1 MSIEYFISD
10 HLYFL
15 GTVLTYMEYLN
26 YVGYLVLAAGG
37 FFIGYFVFQLLVK
50 TKANRAAEKA
60 DKIINEAKI
69 KEKDLLLKAQ
79 DKALKIIEE
88 SKSEEAKRRNEINQ
102 LQKRLEQRE
111 TAFSQKLL
119 DLQDKQQKLYDKVN
133 EVQEIKEKIKSIRE
147 EQAAKLE
154 EISGLN
160 KETAKEILLK
170 SVEEKC
176 AEDLMVRLKKLEGEA
191 EEVINDKAKDML
203 ALSMQRMVSN
213 YTVELTT
220 TTVDLPNDEMKGRII
235 GREGRNIKAIEQM
248 TGVEII
254 VDDTPN
260 AITISGFSLIRRH
273 IAKKTLN
280 YLIKDGRI
288 HPTKIEE
295 AVENAKKDIAI
306 DIKKAGEEALYEVG
320 VAGFDPKLVQIL
332 GRLKYR
338 TSYGQNALRHSIE
351 VAHLSAMLAEE
362 LGADVTLAKKGGLLH
377 DIGKAVD
384 HEVQGNHTEIGRDI
398 AKKFNLPAEII
409 APIET
414 HHDDKPASLISVIV
428 KVADA
433 ISSARPG
440 ARSDSYE
447 NYLQRLEELEKIATS
462 FEGIEKAFAIQAG
475 REVRVFVEPEEIDD
489 LQAHNLARDI
499 AKKIENEL
507 KYPGEIKVNVI
518 REMRVTEYAR

>member
-1 MSIEYFISD
+1 
-10 HLYFL
+10 
-15 GTVLTYMEYLN
+15 MEFLN
-26 YVGYLVLAAGG
+26 YVLYLVLAIGG
-37 FFIGYFVFQLLVK
+37 FFAGYIFFK
-50 TKANRAAEKA
+50 KSADSKINSASEKA
-60 DKIINEAKI
+60 DKIINEAKM
-69 KEKDLLLKAQ
+69 KEKEVLLKAQ
-79 DKALKIIEE
+79 DKALHVIEE
-88 SKSEEAKRRNEINQ
+88 SKQEEGRRRNEINQ

-111 TAFSQKLL
+111 NSFSQKLL
-119 DLQDKQQKLYDKVN
+119 DLQEKQQKLYDKVT
-133 EVQEIKEKIKSIRE
+133 EVQEIKEKIKGIQ
-147 EQAAKLE
+147 EQQSSKLE
-154 EISGLN
+154 EISGL
-160 KETAKEILLK
+160 KREEAKDILLK
-170 SVEEKC
+170 AEEEKC
-176 AEDLMVRLKKLEGEA
+176 AEDLMIRIKKLEGDNQEK
-191 EEVINDKAKDML
+191 IDDKAKDML
-203 ALSMQRMVSN
+203 ALAMQRMVSA

-220 TTVDLPNDEMKGRII
+220 TTIDLPNDEMKGRII
-235 GREGRNIKAIEQM
+235 GREGRNIKAIENM

-260 AITISGFSLIRRH
+260 AITVSGFSLIRRH
-273 IAKKTLN
+273 IAKKTLD

-295 AVENAKKDIAI
+295 AVENAKKDIAL
-306 DIKKAGEEALYEVG
+306 DIKKAGEEAMYEVG
-320 VAGFDPKLVQIL
+320 ITGFDPKLVAIL

-351 VAHLSAMLAEE
+351 VAHLSAMLAES

-398 AKKFNLPAEII
+398 AKKFNLPPEII

-414 HHDDKPASLISVIV
+414 HHEDHPASLISVIV

-440 ARSDSYE
+440 ARSDNFE
-447 NYLQRLEELEKIATS
+447 NYLQRLEELEKIALT
-462 FEGIEKAFAIQAG
+462 FDGVEKVFAIQAG
-475 REVRVFVEPEEIDD
+475 REVRVFVQPEAVND
-489 LQAHNLARDI
+489 LKAHNLARDI

-518 REMRVTEYAR
+518 RELRTTEYAR

>member
-1 MSIEYFISD
+1 MDYLSYA
-10 HLYFL
+10 LYAILAAAGFF
-15 GTVLTYMEYLN
+15 
-26 YVGYLVLAAGG
+26 VGYTYFEKTAKSK
-37 FFIGYFVFQLLVK
+37 IG
-50 TKANRAAEKA
+50 NAAEKA
-60 DKIINEAKI
+60 EKIISDAKL
-69 KEKDLLLKAQ
+69 KEQDALLKAQ
-79 DKALKIIEE
+79 DKALAIIDDAKKEE
-88 SKSEEAKRRNEINQ
+88 SKRRTEISE
-102 LQKRLEQRE
+102 LQRRLEQRE
-111 TAFSQKLL
+111 SSFSQKLL
-119 DLQDKQQKLYDKVN
+119 ELQDKQQKLYDKVN
-133 EVQEIKEKIKSIRE
+133 EVQEIKEKIKKIKE
-147 EQAAKLE
+147 DQEAKIEALSG
-154 EISGLN
+154 ISRD
-160 KETAKEILLK
+160 EAKEMLMK
-170 SVEEKC
+170 SVEEKS
-176 AEDLMVRLKKLEGEA
+176 AEDLMVRLRKLEEGSE
-191 EEVINDKAKDML
+191 DKIDEKARDLL
-203 ALSMQRMVSN
+203 ALAMQRMVSS

-220 TTVDLPNDEMKGRII
+220 TTVDLPSDEMKGRII
-235 GREGRNIKAIEQM
+235 GREGRNIKAIENM

-273 IAKKTLN
+273 IAKKTLD

-288 HPTKIEE
+288 HPTKIED
-295 AVENAKKDIAI
+295 AVEAAKKEIAV
-306 DIKKAGEEALYEVG
+306 DIKKAGEEAMYEVG
-320 VAGFDPKLVQIL
+320 ITGFDPKLVQII

-338 TSYGQNALRHSIE
+338 TSYGQNALKHSIE

-414 HHDDKPASLISVIV
+414 HHDDKPATLISVIV

-440 ARSDSYE
+440 ARSDNYE
-447 NYLQRLEELEKIATS
+447 NYLQRLEELEKLALS
-462 FEGIEKAFAIQAG
+462 FDGVEKVYAIQAG
-475 REVRVFVEPEEIDD
+475 REVRVFVQPDKISDMESY
-489 LQAHNLARDI
+489 NLARDI

-507 KYPGEIKVNVI
+507 KYPGEIKVNII

>member
-1 MSIEYFISD
+1 
-10 HLYFL
+10 
-15 GTVLTYMEYLN
+15 MEYLN
-26 YVGYLVLAAGG
+26 YVLYVVFIAGG
-37 FFIGYFVFQLLVK
+37 FFIGYLFYK
-50 TKANRAAEKA
+50 KSANTKISNAAERA
-60 DKIINEAKI
+60 DKLINEAKT

-88 SKSEEAKRRNEINQ
+88 SKKEEATRRNEINN

-111 TAFSQKLL
+111 TSFSQKLL
-119 DLQDKQQKLYDKVN
+119 DLQEKQQKLFDKVN
-133 EVQEIKEKIKSIRE
+133 EVQEIKERIKTIKA
-147 EQAAKLE
+147 EQEAKLE
-154 EISGLN
+154 SVSGLSQA
-160 KETAKEILLK
+160 EAKELLLK
-170 SVEEKC
+170 NIETKS
-176 AEDLMVRLKKLEGEA
+176 AEDLMVRINKLENNA
-191 EEVINDKAKDML
+191 EEALGEKAKDIMAL
-203 ALSMQRMVSN
+203 AMQRMVSN

-235 GREGRNIKAIEQM
+235 GREGRNIKAIENM

-260 AITISGFSLIRRH
+260 AITVSGFSLIRRH
-273 IAKKTLN
+273 IAKKTLD

-288 HPTKIEE
+288 HPTKIED
-295 AVENAKKDIAI
+295 AVENAKKDIAL
-306 DIKKAGEEALYEVG
+306 DIKKAGEEAMYEVG
-320 VAGFDPKLVQIL
+320 VTGFDPKLVQIL

-338 TSYGQNALRHSIE
+338 TSYGQNALKHSIE
-351 VAHLSAMLAEE
+351 VAHLAAMLAEE

-398 AKKFNLPAEII
+398 AKKFNLPPEII
-409 APIET
+409 APIAT
-414 HHDDKPASLISVIV
+414 HHDDKPATLISVIV

-440 ARSDSYE
+440 ARKDNYE
-447 NYLQRLEELEKIATS
+447 NYLQRLEELEKIALT
-462 FEGIEKAFAIQAG
+462 FEGIEKVYAIQAG
-475 REVRVFVEPEEIDD
+475 REVRVFVQPDQIDD
-489 LQAHNLARDI
+489 LQSHNLARDI
-499 AKKIENEL
+499 AKKIESEL

>member
-1 MSIEYFISD
+1 
-10 HLYFL
+10 
-15 GTVLTYMEYLN
+15 MEYLN
-26 YVGYLVLAAGG
+26 YLWYAVVLAGG
-37 FFIGYFVFQLLVK
+37 FFIGYAFYK
-50 TKANRAAEKA
+50 NTASRKIGNAAEKA
-60 DKIINEAKI
+60 EKLMSEAKV
-69 KEKDLLLKAQ
+69 KEKELLLKAQ

-88 SKSEEAKRRNEINQ
+88 SKKEEAARRNEING

-111 TAFSQKLL
+111 TSFSQKLL
-119 DLQDKQQKLYDKVN
+119 DLQEKQQKLFDKVN
-133 EVQEIKEKIKSIRE
+133 EVQEIKERIKKVKE
-147 EQAAKLE
+147 EQDQKLE
-154 EISGLN
+154 QISKLSVD
-160 KETAKEILLK
+160 EAKELLMK
-170 SVEEKC
+170 NVEEK
-176 AEDLMVRLKKLEGEA
+176 AGEDLMVRVKKLENSA
-191 EEVINDKAKDML
+191 EDALSDKAKDIMAL
-203 ALSMQRMVSN
+203 AMQRMVSS

-254 VDDTPN
+254 VDDMPN
-260 AITISGFSLIRRH
+260 AITVSGFSLIRRH
-273 IAKKTLN
+273 IAKKTLD

-295 AVENAKKDIAI
+295 AVENAKKDIAV
-306 DIKKAGEEALYEVG
+306 DIKKAGEEAMYEVG
-320 VAGFDPKLVQIL
+320 VTGFDPKLVQIL

-351 VAHLSAMLAEE
+351 VAHLAAMLAEE

-398 AKKFNLPAEII
+398 AKKFNLPPEII

-414 HHDDKPASLISVIV
+414 HHDDHPATLISVIV

-440 ARSDSYE
+440 ARKDSYE
-447 NYLQRLEELEKIATS
+447 NYLQRLEELEKLAST
-462 FEGIEKAFAIQAG
+462 FEGVDKVYAIQAG
-475 REVRVFVEPEEIDD
+475 REIRVFVQPELVDD
-489 LQAHNLARDI
+489 FKAYNLARDI

>member
-1 MSIEYFISD
+1 
-10 HLYFL
+10 
-15 GTVLTYMEYLN
+15 
-26 YVGYLVLAAGG
+26 
-37 FFIGYFVFQLLVK
+37 
-50 TKANRAAEKA
+50 
-60 DKIINEAKI
+60 
-69 KEKDLLLKAQ
+69 
-79 DKALKIIEE
+79 
-88 SKSEEAKRRNEINQ
+88 
-102 LQKRLEQRE
+102 LEQRE
-111 TAFSQKLL
+111 NSFSQKLL
-119 DLQDKQQKLYDKVN
+119 DLQEKQQKLYDKVN
-133 EVQEIKEKIKSIRE
+133 EVQEIKEKIKGIQE
-147 EQAAKLE
+147 DQEKKLA
-154 EISGLN
+154 EISGLSQ
-160 KETAKEILLK
+160 EAAKDILIK
-170 SVEEKC
+170 KIEVNSS
-176 AEDLMVRLKKLEGEA
+176 EDLLVRINKLENFSEDT
-191 EEVINDKAKDML
+191 INDKAKDMMAL
-203 ALSMQRMVSN
+203 AMQRMVSN

-220 TTVDLPNDEMKGRII
+220 TTVDLPSDEMKGRII
-235 GREGRNIKAIEQM
+235 GREGRNIKAIETM

-260 AITISGFSLIRRH
+260 AITVSGFSLIRRH
-273 IAKKTLN
+273 IAKKTLD

-295 AVENAKKDIAI
+295 AVENAKKDIAL
-306 DIKKAGEEALYEVG
+306 DIKKAGEEAMYEVG
-320 VAGFDPKLVQIL
+320 VTGFDPKLVQIL

-351 VAHLSAMLAEE
+351 VSHLAAMLAEE

-398 AKKFNLPAEII
+398 AKKFNLPAELI

-414 HHDDKPASLISVIV
+414 HHDDKPSTLIAVIV

-440 ARSDSYE
+440 ARNDNYE
-447 NYLQRLEELEKIATS
+447 NYLQRLEELEKIALT
-462 FEGIEKAFAIQAG
+462 FEGVDKVYAIQAG
-475 REVRVFVEPEEIDD
+475 REVRVFVEPNAVNDI
-489 LQAHNLARDI
+489 QAYNLARDI

>member
-1 MSIEYFISD
+1 MLTYVW
-10 HLYFL
+10 YFL
-15 GTVLTYMEYLN
+15 
-26 YVGYLVLAAGG
+26 LAAGG
-37 FFIGYFVFQLLVK
+37 FFIGFFVYQSLAKSK
-50 TKANRAAEKA
+50 TKGAVEKAEKV
-60 DKIINEAKI
+60 ISEAKV

-88 SKSEEAKRRNEINQ
+88 SKQEEGVRRNEINQ
-102 LQKRLEQRE
+102 FQKRLEQRE
-111 TAFSQKLL
+111 NAFSQKLL

-133 EVQEIKEKIKSIRE
+133 EVQEIKEKIKTIKVDQE
-147 EQAAKLE
+147 KKLE
-154 EISGLN
+154 EISGL
-160 KETAKEILLK
+160 TPAAAKEILLK

-176 AEDLMVRLKKLEGEA
+176 AEDLMIRVKKLENES
-191 EEVINDKAKDML
+191 EDVINEKSKDMMAL
-203 ALSMQRMVSN
+203 AMQRLVSN

-260 AITISGFSLIRRH
+260 AITVSGFSLIRRH
-273 IAKKTLN
+273 IAKKTLD

-288 HPTKIEE
+288 HPTKIED
-295 AVENAKKDIAI
+295 AVENAKKDIAL
-306 DIKKAGEEALYEVG
+306 DIKKAGEEAMYEVG
-320 VAGFDPKLVQIL
+320 ITGFDQKLVSIL

-398 AKKFNLPAEII
+398 AKKFHLPPEII

-414 HHDDKPASLISVIV
+414 HHDDKPATLISVIV

-440 ARSDSYE
+440 ARSDNYE
-447 NYLQRLEELEKIATS
+447 NYLQRLEELEKVAMS
-462 FEGIEKAFAIQAG
+462 FEGIEKAYAIQAG
-475 REVRVFVEPEEIDD
+475 REVRVFVQPDQVDD
-489 LQAHNLARDI
+489 LKAYNLARDI

-518 REMRVTEYAR
+518 REMRVTEFAR

>member
-1 MSIEYFISD
+1 M
-10 HLYFL
+10 L
-15 GTVLTYMEYLN
+15 YLN
-26 YVGYLVLAAGG
+26 YALYVVLAFGG
-37 FFIGYFVFQLLVK
+37 FFIGYFFYQK
-50 TKANRAAEKA
+50 SAASKISNATEKA
-60 DKIINEAKI
+60 DKLISEAKA

-88 SKSEEAKRRNEINQ
+88 SKKEESLRRGEINS

-111 TAFSQKLL
+111 NSFSQKLL
-119 DLQDKQQKLYDKVN
+119 DLQEKQQKLYDKVN
-133 EVQEIKEKIKSIRE
+133 EVQEIKERIKGIKE
-147 EQAAKLE
+147 EQELKLAQLAKLSE
-154 EISGLN
+154 E
-160 KETAKEILLK
+160 EAKNILLK
-170 SVEEKC
+170 DVEEKC
-176 AEDLMVRLKKLEGEA
+176 AEDLMVRVNKLENSSED
-191 EEVINDKAKDML
+191 VIGDKARDML
-203 ALSMQRMVSN
+203 ALAMQRMVSS

-220 TTVDLPNDEMKGRII
+220 TTIDLPNDEMKGRII

-254 VDDTPN
+254 VDDTPS
-260 AITISGFSLIRRH
+260 AITVSGFSLIRRH
-273 IAKKTLN
+273 IAKKVLD

-295 AVENAKKDIAI
+295 AVENAKKDISL
-306 DIKKAGEEALYEVG
+306 DIKKAGEEAMYEVG
-320 VAGFDPKLVQIL
+320 VTGFDPKLVQIL

-338 TSYGQNALRHSIE
+338 TSYGQNALRHSVE
-351 VAHLSAMLAEE
+351 VAHLAGMLAEE

-398 AKKFNLPAEII
+398 ARKFNLPPDII

-414 HHDDKPASLISVIV
+414 HHDDKPATLISVIV

-440 ARSDSYE
+440 ARSDNYE
-447 NYLQRLEELEKIATS
+447 NYVHRLEELEKIALT
-462 FEGIEKAFAIQAG
+462 FDGIEKVYAIQAG
-475 REVRVFVEPEEIDD
+475 REIRVFVQPDKVNDFESY
-489 LQAHNLARDI
+489 NLARDI

-518 REMRVTEYAR
+518 RELRATEYAR

>member
-1 MSIEYFISD
+1 MEIIKYA
-10 HLYFL
+10 LY
-15 GTVLTYMEYLN
+15 V
-26 YVGYLVLAAGG
+26 VVAVGG
-37 FFIGYFVFQLLVK
+37 FFIGYYVYKK
-50 TKANRAAEKA
+50 TAEAKISTAKERA
-60 DKIINEAKI
+60 DKIISDAKL
-69 KEKDLLLKAQ
+69 KEKESLLLTQ
-79 DKALKIIEE
+79 DKALKIID
-88 SKSEEAKRRNEINQ
+88 EAKKDESRRRNEINQ
-102 LQKRLEQRE
+102 LQKRLENRE
-111 TAFSQKLL
+111 STFSQKLIE
-119 DLQDKQQKLYDKVN
+119 LQDKQQKLYDKVN
-133 EVQEIKEKIKSIRE
+133 EVQEIKEKIKNIQE
-147 EQAAKLE
+147 EQ
-154 EISGLN
+154 
-160 KETAKEILLK
+160 
-170 SVEEKC
+170 
-176 AEDLMVRLKKLEGEA
+176 LKKLEELSGLKQEDAKNLLLKMEEDRAA
-191 EEVINDKAKDML
+191 EDLLVRLRKLEQDNEEKIEEKARDLL
-203 ALSMQRMVSN
+203 AVAMQRMVSA

-235 GREGRNIKAIEQM
+235 GREGRNIKAIENM

-260 AITISGFSLIRRH
+260 AITVSGFSLIRRH
-273 IAKKTLN
+273 IAKKTLD

-295 AVENAKKDIAI
+295 AVENAKKEIAI
-306 DIKKAGEEALYEVG
+306 DIKKAGEEAMYEVG
-320 VAGFDPKLVQIL
+320 VTGFDPKLVQIL

-338 TSYGQNALRHSIE
+338 TSYGQNSLRHSIE

-398 AKKFNLPAEII
+398 AKKFNLPPEII

-414 HHDDKPASLISVIV
+414 HHDDHPASLISVIV

-440 ARSDSYE
+440 ARSDSFE
-447 NYLQRLEELEKIATS
+447 NYLQRLEELEKIAQT
-462 FEGIEKAFAIQAG
+462 FDGVEKVYAIQAG
-475 REVRVFVEPEEIDD
+475 REVRVFVQPEMIND
-489 LQAHNLARDI
+489 LKAHNLARDI
-499 AKKIENEL
+499 AKRIENEL

>member
-1 MSIEYFISD
+1 
-10 HLYFL
+10 
-15 GTVLTYMEYLN
+15 MEFLN
-26 YVGYLVLAAGG
+26 YVLYLIVAVGG
-37 FFIGYFVFQLLVK
+37 FFIGYLFYK
-50 TKANRAAEKA
+50 KSADTKISSAKERA
-60 DKIINEAKI
+60 DKIVNEARM

-79 DKALKIIEE
+79 DKAIKVIEE
-88 SKSEEAKRRNEINQ
+88 SKKEESQRRNEIQ
-102 LQKRLEQRE
+102 QMQRRLEQRE

-119 DLQDKQQKLYDKVN
+119 ELQDKQQKLYDKVN
-133 EVQEIKEKIKSIRE
+133 EVQEIKEKIKNIQENQS
-147 EQAAKLE
+147 AKLE
-154 EISGLN
+154 EISKLSREEARGL
-160 KETAKEILLK
+160 LLK
-170 SVEEKC
+170 EEEEKC
-176 AEDLMVRLKKLEGEA
+176 AEDLMVRIKKLEQEGQDKI
-191 EEVINDKAKDML
+191 EEKARDIL
-203 ALSMQRMVSN
+203 ALAMQRMVSA

-220 TTVDLPNDEMKGRII
+220 TTIDLPNDEMKGRII
-235 GREGRNIKAIEQM
+235 GREGRNIKAIESM

-260 AITISGFSLIRRH
+260 AITVSGFSLIRRH
-273 IAKKTLN
+273 IAKKTLE

-295 AVENAKKDIAI
+295 AVENAKKDISI
-306 DIKKAGEEALYEVG
+306 DIKKAGEEAMYEVG
-320 VAGFDPKLVQIL
+320 VTGFDPKLVQIL

-338 TSYGQNALRHSIE
+338 TSYGQNSLRHSIE
-351 VAHLSAMLAEE
+351 VAHLAAMLATE

-398 AKKFNLPAEII
+398 AKKFNLPPEII

-414 HHDDKPASLISVIV
+414 HHEDHPASLISVIV

-440 ARSDSYE
+440 ARSDSFE
-447 NYLQRLEELEKIATS
+447 NYLQRLEELEKIALS

-475 REVRVFVEPEEIDD
+475 REVRIFVHPEEVSD
-489 LQAHNLARDI
+489 LEAHNLARDI

-507 KYPGEIKVNVI
+507 KYPGEIKVNII